1 MSKWVLNT
9 SLGSY
14 VVRRRVGGGVA
25 PQRIQPTVGGGR
37 GGTRMHR
44 SGGAPAS
51 QSGAQPGCR
60 TAATVAM
67 WNGDVVEG

>member
-1 MSKWVLNT
+1 
-9 SLGSY
+9 
-14 VVRRRVGGGVA
+14 
-25 PQRIQPTVGGGR
+25 
-37 GGTRMHR
+37 MHR

-67 WNGDVVEG
+67 